1 MRKNLIFSEEEFQR
15 RIRKTKEM
23 MDKGGM
29 EMLLVMDPANHCFP
43 GCEVP
48 TLVRQG
54 AGFQRGK
61 AYKLAAG

>member
-29 EMLLVMDPANHCFP
+29 EMLLVMDPANMNYLTGYFP
-43 GCEVP
+43 DYAVCG
-48 TLVRQG
+48 TNLHRSSDI
-54 AGFQRGK
+54 
-61 AYKLAAG
+61 